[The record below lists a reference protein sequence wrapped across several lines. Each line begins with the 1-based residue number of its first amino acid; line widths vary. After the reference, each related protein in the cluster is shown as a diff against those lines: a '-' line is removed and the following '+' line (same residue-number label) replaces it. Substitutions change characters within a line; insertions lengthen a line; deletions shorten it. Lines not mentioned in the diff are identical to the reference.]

1 VIADARCV
9 DWRSIQ
15 EEGRNVRRT
24 LIAVGFF
31 VAVALGVAS
40 PAKAALL
47 TINDFTGGANTVWT
61 LDVQTGCSSC
71 SITLTAAIGA
81 GSSLNGTFIDAIQF
95 AIAGTDPT
103 SITLNSAPGGTAIW
117 TQPTFDNLDASLSG
131 GNQCGGGAAN
141 NVCFETDSALGFGA
155 ISSSSTLT
163 WTFTETFASTLPST
177 LTEGNIRASFNNSEG
192 TNVHTFSPGGGTF
205 GGTGGGT
212 GSGGG
217 TGITLVPE
225 PTSLLLFGTGLSMAA
240 YRARRRKQN
249 DKKN

>member
-1 VIADARCV
+1 
-9 DWRSIQ
+9 
-15 EEGRNVRRT
+15 VRRT

-31 VAVALGVAS
+31 AAVALGVAS

-71 SITLTAAIGA
+71 AITLTANLGA
-81 GSSLNGTFIDAIQF
+81 GSSLNGTFIDAVQF

-103 SITLNSAPGGTAIW
+103 AITVNSAPGGTALW
-117 TQPTFDNLDASLSG
+117 LQPTFDNLDASLSG
-131 GNQCGGGAAN
+131 GNQCNGGAAN
-141 NVCFETDSALGFGA
+141 NVCFQTDTLPGFGA
-155 ISSSSTLT
+155 LTSSSTLT

-177 LTEGNIRASFNNSEG
+177 LTTGNIRASFNNADG
-192 TNVHTFSPGGGTF
+192 QNVHTFSPDGGTF
-205 GGTGGGT
+205 TNTGT
-212 GSGGG
+212 GSGGS

-240 YRARRRKQN
+240 YRARRKKQN
-249 DKKN
+249 DKK

>member
-1 VIADARCV
+1 
-9 DWRSIQ
+9 
-15 EEGRNVRRT
+15 
-24 LIAVGFF
+24 
-31 VAVALGVAS
+31 
-40 PAKAALL
+40 
-47 TINDFTGGANTVWT
+47 

-71 SITLTAAIGA
+71 SITLTANIGNP
-81 GSSLNGTFIDAIQF
+81 SSLNGTFIDAIQF

-103 SITLNSAPGGTAIW
+103 SITLNSAPGGTALW

-131 GNQCGGGAAN
+131 GNQCNGGAAN
-141 NVCFETDSALGFGA
+141 NVCFETDTALGFGS
-155 ISSSSTLT
+155 ISQGTTLT
-163 WTFTETFASTLPST
+163 WTFTANFASALPST
-177 LTEGNIRASFNNSEG
+177 LTTGNIRASFNDEEG
-192 TNVHTFSPGGGTF
+192 TNVHTFSPGSGTF
-205 GGTGGGT
+205 GGTGG